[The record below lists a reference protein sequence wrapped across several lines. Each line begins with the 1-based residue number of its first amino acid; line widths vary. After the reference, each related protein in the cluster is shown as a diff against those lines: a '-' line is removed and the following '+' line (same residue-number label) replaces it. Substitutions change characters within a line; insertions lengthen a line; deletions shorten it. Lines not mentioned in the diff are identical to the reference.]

1 MPYGRP
7 RRYKP
12 NINKNPSGTYWIYG
26 FHTVLA
32 ALNNPNR
39 EIKRVVISKNISH
52 PTLRNKQFKIE
63 NLSNTELKALLP
75 EGSVHQG
82 IACLVDTLRTPTLE
96 CFCENFAD
104 IQHACVIILDQVTDP
119 QNIGAV
125 IRSAAFFGAQAV
137 IVKDRNTPPITGVI
151 AKAASGGLEKTL
163 LIRTTNISRAI
174 NLLKKKGFWCIGFD
188 SRAKTN
194 FESLKISQPTGI
206 VLGAE
211 GYGLRKLVR
220 QSCDQLVKIQGN
232 GELKNLNIS
241 NAAAVALYEIKK
253 GIANLS
259 NE

>member
-39 EIKRVVISKNISH
+39 GIKRVVISKNISH
-52 PTLRNKQFKIE
+52 PTLKNKQFKIE

-82 IACLVDTLRTPTLE
+82 IACLVEPLKTPTLE
-96 CFCENFAD
+96 YFCEKLSNKENAF
-104 IQHACVIILDQVTDP
+104 VIILDQITDP
-119 QNIGAV
+119 QNIGAI
-125 IRSAAFFGAQAV
+125 IRSAAFFGAKAV

-151 AKAASGGLEKTL
+151 AKAASGGLESTI
-163 LIRTTNISRAI
+163 LIRTANISRAI
-174 NLLKKKGFWCIGFD
+174 NSLQKKGFWCVGFD
-188 SRAKTN
+188 SGAKTT
-194 FESLKISQPTGI
+194 FDSLNLLQPTGI

-211 GYGLRKLVR
+211 GYGLRNLVR
-220 QSCDQLVKIQGN
+220 QNCDQLVKIQGN
-232 GELKNLNIS
+232 GPLKDLNVS
-241 NAAAVALYEIKK
+241 NAAAVAMYEIKK
-253 GIANLS
+253 VCGQFVK
-259 NE
+259 